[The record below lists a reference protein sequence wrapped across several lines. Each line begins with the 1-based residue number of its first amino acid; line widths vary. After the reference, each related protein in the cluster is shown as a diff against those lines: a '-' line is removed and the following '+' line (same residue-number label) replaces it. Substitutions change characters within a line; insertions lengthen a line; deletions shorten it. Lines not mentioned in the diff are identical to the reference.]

1 LAIAAALAPA
11 SAQASATMFVG
22 AASDWPRS
30 KVFEDSKAQ
39 FELARSA
46 GLSAIRTTALWS
58 PGMTEPSAEQISIF
72 ETTAQAA
79 ALSGIKV
86 IVSVYPASNRQVPL
100 DAAARAEFAS
110 YAAGL
115 ARGVPLLRDFIIGN
129 EPNLNSF
136 WLPQYNA
143 RGKSAAPAAYVLM
156 LATTYDAIKGVD
168 PTINVIGGS
177 VSPRGTDRPLGRRPS
192 HSPGNFIL
200 AMGKAYKRL
209 GRTIP
214 MMDQF
219 AFHPYGERSKT
230 PPWKKNP
237 RSTTI
242 SISDYEKLVGYLGQ
256 AFARTGQ
263 PGSSLPIVYDEFGVQ
278 TTIPTEKAALYT
290 NADSAVATDAV
301 DEATQALYY
310 KRALEIA
317 ARQPNVV
324 GFLFFG
330 TVDEADLRRWQ
341 SGLFYP
347 DFTPKSSLPVVS
359 QSLLSLK
366 AG

>member
-1 LAIAAALAPA
+1 
-11 SAQASATMFVG
+11 MFVG

-30 KVFEDSKAQ
+30 NVFEDSKAQ
-39 FELARSA
+39 FELAKSA
-46 GLSAIRTTALWS
+46 GLTAIRTTALWA
-58 PGMTEPSAEQISIF
+58 PGMTEPTAEQISIF

-86 IVSVYPASNRQVPL
+86 IVSVYPASNREVPL

-110 YAAGL
+110 YSAGL
-115 ARGVPLLRDFIIGN
+115 ARSVPLLRDFIIGN
-129 EPNLNSF
+129 EPNLNFF

-143 RGKSAAPAAYVLM
+143 KGKSSSPASYVLM
-156 LATTYDAIKGVD
+156 LATAYDAIKGVD

-177 VSPRGTDRPLGRRPS
+177 VSPRGTDRPLGKRPS

-209 GRTIP
+209 GRMTP

-237 RSTTI
+237 KSTTI
-242 SISDYEKLVGYLGQ
+242 ALSDYDKLVGFLGQ
-256 AFARTGQ
+256 AFGGTGQ
-263 PGSSLPIVYDEFGVQ
+263 PGATLPIVYDEFGVQ
-278 TTIPTEKAALYT
+278 TIIPTEKASLYT
-290 NADSAVATDAV
+290 NADSPVALDAV

-317 ARQPNVV
+317 VRQPNVV

-330 TVDEADLRRWQ
+330 TVDEPDLRRWQ
-341 SGLFYP
+341 SGFFYP
-347 DFTPKSSLPVVS
+347 DFTPKSSVPVVS
-359 QSLLSLK
+359 LSALSLR